1 MSSIAQGPVSL
12 DLAEL
17 TSAHLDVR
25 GFFRDLAERLKV
37 YVPFDFVKIV
47 LYDPTTNKMRVEVV
61 EGPLA
66 DALSRGKELPLATSA
81 SGWTW
86 QHQEPLLIPDIEQ
99 FDSEARFPMLKPAL
113 QRCGLRSQCY
123 LPLTTPRQRLG
134 VLVFG
139 SASIGQYQRDDL
151 EHLQQVAA
159 QVAQAVDQAISYET
173 LRSHQERLQQER
185 DRFRLLLDV
194 TTAVSAKLDLN
205 ALLQEIFA
213 LLRRLLRHEYTSVAL
228 YHPET
233 DQIRIEALDFPEG
246 QQFGGIVQPGTIVPF
261 DGTPVG
267 VVFRTGRP
275 LLLTR
280 EEFTVERFPSEIT
293 RQLLAQGITSL
304 CIVPLRAHNRVLG
317 TLTAASLRDRHF
329 ATADLDLFAQVAH
342 QIAIAMDNA
351 LAYKQISELKDR
363 LRQEKLYLEGEIR
376 TEHHFEE
383 IIGQSAAL
391 RRVLRQ
397 VETVAPTQAT
407 VLILGETGTGKE
419 LIARAIH
426 DLSERRDRTFVRLN
440 CAAIPTGLLESE
452 LFGHERGAFTGAVT
466 SKVGRL
472 ELANGGTLFLD
483 EVGEIPL
490 EVQPKLL
497 RALQEKEFER
507 LGSVRTIHTDLRLI
521 AATNRDLE
529 QMVADHEF
537 RSDLFYRLNVF
548 PIQIPPLRER
558 PEDIPLLVRHFVAR
572 FARQMKKPIDRIR
585 PEDMETLTNWHWPG
599 NIREL
604 ENFIERAVILTTGQ
618 VLDVAA
624 SPLRATLAHAQPAGA
639 PVAPPSQRLQDAERE
654 HILRVLRDTHGVVG
668 GPDGAASRLG
678 LKRTT
683 LQARMKKLGITRQF
697 K

>member
-1 MSSIAQGPVSL
+1 MSSTAPSQVSL

-37 YVPFDFVKIV
+37 CVPFDFVKIV
-47 LYDPTTNKMRVEVV
+47 LYDPATNLMRVEVA
-61 EGPLA
+61 EGPIA
-66 DALSRGKELPLATSA
+66 DRVTRGDLPLTSA

-86 QHQEPLLIPDIEQ
+86 QRQEPLLIPDTED
-99 FDSEARFPMLKPAL
+99 FDYTALPLPQLQPAL
-113 QRCGLRSQCY
+113 RRCGVRSQVH
-123 LPLTTPRQRLG
+123 LPLTTARQRLG

-139 SASIGQYQRDDL
+139 SERIGTYRREDL
-151 EHLQQVAA
+151 DQLQHVTA
-159 QVAQAVDQAISYET
+159 QVATAVDQAISYES
-173 LRSHQERLQQER
+173 LRSHQDRLQQER

-194 TTAVSAKLDLN
+194 STAVSSKLDLT

-213 LLRRLLRHEYTSVAL
+213 LLRRLLRHDYTSVAL
-228 YHPET
+228 YHPEV
-233 DQIRIEALDFPEG
+233 DQLRLEALEFPSADKP
-246 QQFGGIVQPGTIVPF
+246 VTLAPGLVIPF
-261 DGTPVG
+261 DNTATGT
-267 VVFRTGRP
+267 VFRTGRP
-275 LLLTR
+275 MLLTR
-280 EEFTVERFPSEIT
+280 ETFTAERFPSEIT
-293 RQLLAQGITSL
+293 RLLLAQGIASL

-317 TLTAASLRDRHF
+317 TLTAASLRDEHF
-329 ATADLDLFAQVAH
+329 SASDLDLFVQVAH

-363 LRQEKLYLEGEIR
+363 LRQEKLYLEGEMR
-376 TEHHFEE
+376 TEHNFEE
-383 IIGQSAAL
+383 IVGQSAPL

-426 DLSERRDRTFVRLN
+426 SLSDRRDRTFVRLN

-452 LFGHERGAFTGAVT
+452 LFGHERGAFTGAVAT
-466 SKVGRL
+466 KVGRL
-472 ELANGGTLFLD
+472 ELAHGGTLFLD

-507 LGSVRTIHTDLRLI
+507 LGSARTIHTDVRLI

-529 QMVADHEF
+529 QMVAEHQY

-548 PIQIPPLRER
+548 PIEIPPLRER
-558 PEDIPLLVRHFVAR
+558 PDDIALLVRHFVAR
-572 FARQMKKPIDRIR
+572 FARQMKKTIDRIR
-585 PEDMETLTNWHWPG
+585 PEDMETLTTWHWPG

-604 ENFIERAVILTTGQ
+604 ENFIERAVILTSGP
-618 VLDVAA
+618 VLDVLA
-624 SPLRATLAHAQPAGA
+624 SPLRAAQPHPAAAGSA
-639 PVAPPSQRLQDAERE
+639 TPPGASQRLQDAERE
-654 HILRVLRDTHGVVG
+654 HILRVLRETHGVVG
-668 GPDGAASRLG
+668 GPDGAAQRLG

-697 K
+697 R

>member
-1 MSSIAQGPVSL
+1 MSSMAQSPVSL

-37 YVPFDFVKIV
+37 CVPFDFVKIV
-47 LYDPTTNKMRVEVV
+47 LYDPATNKMRVEVA
-61 EGPLA
+61 EGRLPNTS
-66 DALSRGKELPLATSA
+66 SRGAELPLATSA
-81 SGWTW
+81 SGWVW
-86 QHQEPLLIPDIEQ
+86 QQQEALLIPDIEEVD
-99 FDSEARFPMLKPAL
+99 DSRFPALKAAL
-113 QRCGLRSQCY
+113 RRCGVRSQCY

-139 SASIGQYQRDDL
+139 SEQLGQYRREDFD
-151 EHLQQVAA
+151 HLTQVAA
-159 QVAQAVDQAISYET
+159 QVATAVDQAISYES
-173 LRSHQERLQQER
+173 LQSHQDRLQQER

-205 ALLQEIFA
+205 ALLLEIFA

-233 DQIRIEALDFPEG
+233 DQIRIEALDYPDG
-246 QQFGGIVQPGTIVPF
+246 QTFGTIAPGMVVPF
-261 DGTPVG
+261 EGTAVG
-267 VVFRTGRP
+267 AVFRTGRP

-280 EEFTVERFPSEIT
+280 DEFTIERFPSEIT
-293 RQLLAQGITSL
+293 RLLLAQGIASL

-317 TLTAASLRDRHF
+317 TLTAASLHDRHF
-329 ATADLDLFAQVAH
+329 GPADLDLFAQVAH

-376 TEHHFEE
+376 TEHNFEE
-383 IIGQSAAL
+383 IVGQSVAL

-466 SKVGRL
+466 NKVGRL
-472 ELANGGTLFLD
+472 ELAHGGTLFLD

-529 QMVADHEF
+529 QMVADHHF

-572 FARQMKKPIDRIR
+572 FARQMKKAIDRIR

-604 ENFIERAVILTTGQ
+604 ENFIERAVILTSGS

-624 SPLRATLAHAQPAGA
+624 SPLRASLAQPGAGA
-639 PVAPPSQRLQDAERE
+639 TGQPSQRLQDAERE
-654 HILRVLRDTHGVVG
+654 HILRVLRETHGIVG
-668 GPDGAASRLG
+668 GPDGAATRLG

-697 K
+697 L